1 MIAGLR
7 SAALT
12 AGLSISI
19 NNALKGPINDRIRFY
34 NRLMASNR
42 FKVARHCGKLIDA
55 LKDAHYDAKKTTED
69 VRLDDGSTNI
79 DSLDALEYTTERLQK
94 NIIAIGG

>member
-1 MIAGLR
+1 M
-7 SAALT
+7 T
-12 AGLSISI
+12 IS
-19 NNALKGPINDRIRFY
+19 NALKAPITDRIRFY

-42 FKVARHCGKLIDA
+42 FKVARHCTKLIEA
-55 LKDAHYDAKKTTED
+55 LRDAHYDAKKTTED
-69 VRLDDGSTNI
+69 VRLDNGSTNI